1 MNKNTEVDTYLK
13 KKNHPLTKEINQV
26 REIILSVDDKIE
38 ETIKWSSPT
47 FMYKGNIAS
56 YYMNAKKLVSLMF
69 HTGASIP
76 DPHGLLE
83 GEGSTSRV
91 ARFANAEDI
100 EKKKQ
105 ALEAVIKEWIK
116 MKEQAS

>member
-1 MNKNTEVDTYLK
+1 MNKNPVVEAYLK
-13 KKNHPLTKEINQV
+13 KKNHPLNAEINRV
-26 REIILSVDDKIE
+26 REIILSVDDQIE

-69 HTGASIP
+69 HKGASIA

-91 ARFANAEDI
+91 ARFLDGEDI
-100 EKKKQ
+100 ENKKE
-105 ALEAVIKEWIK
+105 ALEEVVREWIK
-116 MKEQAS
+116 MMDQT

>member
-1 MNKNTEVDTYLK
+1 MNKNAEVDAYLK
-13 KKNHPLTKEINQV
+13 KKNHPLTDEINRV

-69 HTGASIP
+69 HTGASVP
-76 DPHGLLE
+76 DPHGLLA

-91 ARFANAEDI
+91 ARFTDVADI
-100 EKKKQ
+100 EKKKK

-116 MKEQAS
+116 MKDE

>member
-1 MNKNTEVDTYLK
+1 MKKNVEVDTYLK
-13 KKNHPLTKEINQV
+13 RKNHPLTNEINHV

-91 ARFANAEDI
+91 ARFANAKDI
-100 EKKKQ
+100 EEKKE
-105 ALEAVIKEWIK
+105 ALEMVIKQWIK
-116 MKEQAS
+116 MKDQAI